1 MATRRDGIES
11 RKRLLEAASEV
22 FALKGYR
29 EATIAEIC
37 RRAGSNI
44 AAVNYHF
51 GSKDELYV
59 AVWKNAFEQALGVY
73 PPDGG
78 LGPNAKPQER
88 LRALVHSLLHR
99 IMDDGRLGYA
109 GQILLRE
116 MADPTD
122 AIAHVRRDVIRP
134 LRERMQNIIT
144 DLLGPGATEQQLR
157 FCQLSLIHQCLAIG
171 FRKGKGQLPL
181 LFSSQ
186 PLTKPLTDSLVEHIT
201 RFSLAGIAAVRAE
214 IKSKECHTC

>member
-1 MATRRDGIES
+1 MAIRKDGIES
-11 RKRLLEAASEV
+11 KRRLLAAASEV

-29 EATIAEIC
+29 EATVAEIC
-37 RRAGSNI
+37 RRVGSNV

-51 GSKDELYV
+51 GSKDELYI
-59 AVWKNAFEQALGVY
+59 AVWKNAFEHALGVY

-78 LGPNAKPQER
+78 LGPNAKPEQR
-88 LRALVHSLLHR
+88 LQALVHSLLHR
-99 IMDDGRLGYA
+99 IMDDGCLGHA

-122 AIAHVRRDVIRP
+122 AIAHVRRDTIRP
-134 LRERMQNIIT
+134 LRERLHTIIAE
-144 DLLGPGATEQQLR
+144 LLGPGATEQQLR

-171 FRKGKGQLPL
+171 FRKGKGPV
-181 LFSSQ
+181 LFPEQ
-186 PLTKPLTDSLVEHIT
+186 TAAKTLTDSLVEHIT

-214 IKSKECHTC
+214 IRAKECHTC

>member
-1 MATRRDGIES
+1 MAVRKDGIES
-11 RKRLLEAASEV
+11 RKRLLEAAAEV

-29 EATIAEIC
+29 EATVAEIC
-37 RRAGSNI
+37 CRARSNI
-44 AAVNYHF
+44 GAVNYHF
-51 GSKDELYV
+51 GSKDELYI
-59 AVWKNAFEQALGVY
+59 AVWKAAFEQALGVY

-78 LGPNAKPQER
+78 LGAEAKPEER
-88 LRALVHSLLHR
+88 LHALVHSLLHR

-116 MADPTD
+116 MADPSD
-122 AIAHVRRDVIRP
+122 AIAQVRHDAIRP
-134 LRERMQNIIT
+134 LRERMRDIIKA
-144 DLLGPGATEQQLR
+144 LLGPDATEQQLR

-171 FRKGKGQLPL
+171 FRKGKGHLPV
-181 LFSSQ
+181 LFPAQ

-214 IKSKECHTC
+214 IKSKKCQIC

>member
-1 MATRRDGIES
+1 MAIRKDGIES
-11 RKRLLEAASEV
+11 KKRLLEAASEV

-29 EATIAEIC
+29 EATVAEIC

-59 AVWKNAFEQALGVY
+59 AVWKDAFEQALCVY
-73 PPDGG
+73 PPNGG
-78 LGPNAKPQER
+78 LGPNAKPEQR

-99 IMDDGRLGYA
+99 IMDDGRLGHA

-122 AIAHVRRDVIRP
+122 AIAHVRRDTIRP
-134 LRERMQNIIT
+134 LRERLHTIIAE
-144 DLLGPGATEQQLR
+144 LLGPGATEQQLR

-171 FRKGKGQLPL
+171 FRKGKRPV
-181 LFSSQ
+181 LFPEQ
-186 PLTKPLTDSLVEHIT
+186 TAATTLTDSLVEHIT

-214 IKSKECHTC
+214 IISEKCHTC